1 MDEKDVQHEY
11 GVSESEEMPPLSS
24 GKPRRRKGLLLG
36 GIMTLIAGI
45 LCMVNGFGSLLGGS
59 TSFVGGDTAPINV
72 TACGAIVVFLGSIAI
87 AGGITAIREKHIS
100 LALAGAAAGMMGGGN
115 PGFWL
120 GLASLVLF
128 AFSDVDI

>member
-1 MDEKDVQHEY
+1 MDEIGAQQEH
-11 GVSESEEMPPLSS
+11 GVSEPEELPPLSS
-24 GKPRRRKGLLLG
+24 VKPRRRTGLFLG
-36 GIMTLIAGI
+36 GIMTLIAGG
-45 LCMVNGFGSLLGGS
+45 LCMVNGIGSLLGGS
-59 TSFVGGDTAPINV
+59 TAFIGGDTTPIDV
-72 TACGAIVVFLGSIAI
+72 TACGVIVLFLGSIAI
-87 AGGITAIREKHIS
+87 AGGITAILEKHIS